1 MSITKMCAQ
10 NHFSKRFKW
19 FWQMLANTKGF
30 FRKPSSI
37 KKELHCNFRR
47 ADETFLQQG
56 LRAWVQIYT
65 VPGGHLKECLRISS
79 VSIEDCMFSA
89 ISIMSST
96 TKTLTFLPRLF
107 NGITFDSTNLCL
119 SSESKVYLKRV
130 GWVE

>member
-1 MSITKMCAQ
+1 MILDIE
-10 NHFSKRFKW
+10 NW
-19 FWQMLANTKGF
+19 LWMLANKGF
-30 FRKPSSI
+30 FEKSSSI
-37 KKELHCNFRR
+37 KKELYCNFRR
-47 ADETFLQQG
+47 PVETFSKQG
-56 LRAWVQIYT
+56 LRAYVQIGKYT

-79 VSIEDCMFSA
+79 VSIGDCMFSA